1 VAHAGPKIVL
11 GLPLG
16 LGKAC
21 TIANALY
28 ERVARD
34 PSLRLHIFTA
44 LTLEAPHGGSELERR
59 FLGPIAE
66 RTMGGYPKLA
76 YAEAQRRGAQPPNIE
91 VNEFF
96 FLAGRWLSVPSAQ
109 QSYVSANYTHACRYL
124 IDRGVNVIAQLV
136 AKKEAEDAPRYSLS
150 CNTDLTLDFL
160 AARRDGRANFLLVG
174 EVNGG
179 MPFMPGEGDL
189 PADEFSHMLDDPS
202 GGFPLFGPPNEPV
215 GLREYAIGL
224 HAARLIVDGGTLQLG
239 IGQESDATVHAL
251 ILRQAHNARFQNVL
265 SVLSNGAPIAEDL
278 SPLSTGLY
286 GVSEMFVDGFLW
298 LIESGI
304 LKREVDGALL
314 HAAFFLGPHAFYRR
328 LREMPAAKLDK
339 IRMMA
344 VSFTNEIGVDADK
357 LAARTGARFINST
370 MITTL
375 LGAAVSDGLEDGRV
389 VSGVGGQYNFVAQAF
404 ALEGAKS
411 ILTLKATRGRGR
423 AERSNIRWSY
433 GHETIPRHLRDV
445 FITEYGI
452 ADVRGKCDADV
463 IASMLAV
470 ADSRFQPELLRAAK
484 DARKIPAAYEIPAP
498 FRENTPERIARALK
512 PLADDGLLPSFP
524 LGSDLDANE
533 QKLAPLLATLQSASA
548 GKLAALALK
557 GLLRPPVSH
566 EENALLLRMGLATPS
581 GVADRVYRLL
591 LRGAY
596 APFNTA

>member
-1 VAHAGPKIVL
+1 VARAGPKIVL

-28 ERVARD
+28 QRVARN

-66 RTMGGYPKLA
+66 RTMGGYPTLA
-76 YAEAQRRGAQPPNIE
+76 YVEAQRRSGLPANIE

-109 QSYVSANYTHACRYL
+109 QSYVSANYTHASRYL

-136 AKKEAEDAPRYSLS
+136 AKRETEGGTRYSLS

-160 AARRDGRANFLLVG
+160 SARNDGRANFMLVG
-174 EVNGG
+174 EVNAE

-189 PADEFSHMLDDPS
+189 PADEFTHVLDDPS

-224 HAARLIVDGGTLQLG
+224 HAARLVVDGGTLQLG

-251 ILRQAHNARFQNVL
+251 ILRQAHNARFQNAISAL
-265 SVLSNGAPIAEDL
+265 ANGAPVAEDL
-278 SPLSTGLY
+278 SPLTTGLY

-328 LREMPAAKLDK
+328 LREMPAEKLDK

-344 VSFTNEIGVDADK
+344 VSFTNEIGCDPARV
-357 LAARTGARFINST
+357 AARTGARFINST
-370 MITTL
+370 MMATL

-404 ALEGAKS
+404 ALDGAKS
-411 ILTLKATRGRGR
+411 ILTVKATRGRGR
-423 AERSNIRWSY
+423 AERSNVRWSY

-445 FITEYGI
+445 FITEYGV
-452 ADVRGKCDADV
+452 ADLRGRSDADV
-463 IASMLAV
+463 ISAMLAIS
-470 ADSRFQPELLRAAK
+470 DSRFQSELLRAAK
-484 DARKIPAAYEIPAP
+484 DARKISSTYEIPAP
-498 FRENTPERIARALK
+498 YRENTPERIARTLK
-512 PLADDGLLPSFP
+512 PLADDKLLPDFP

-533 QKLAPLLATLQSASA
+533 QKLAPLLTMLQAASSAR
-548 GKLAALALK
+548 LAALALK
-557 GLLRPPVSH
+557 GLLLPAVSH
-566 EENALLLRMGLATPS
+566 EENALLLRMGLATPHS
-581 GVADRVYRLL
+581 AADRLFRLL

-596 APFNTA
+596 AGFN